1 MLILSPLLNLAGFF
15 QSPFK
20 VLGEKSVELSI
31 EDKDEII
38 KGELDILVVQN
49 QFWVLVIESKRPK
62 LSLEEGKSQT
72 LAYMLA
78 NPSEKPTFALLTN
91 GSHFLFFK
99 LVKGDNIYYSF
110 SNEFSIFREENELYE
125 VLRIMK
131 HIGDVILK

>member
-1 MLILSPLLNLAGFF
+1 MVIVSPLLNLAGFF

-38 KGELDILVVQN
+38 KGELDILGVQN
-49 QFWVLVIESKRPK
+49 QFWVLVIKSKRPK
-62 LSLEEGKSQT
+62 LSLEEGRSKT

-78 NPSEKPTFALLTN
+78 NPSEKQSFGFLTN

-99 LVKGDNIYYSF
+99 LVKGENIYYSL
-110 SNEFSIFREENELYE
+110 SDEFSLFRRQNELYY

-131 HIGDVILK
+131 HIGVIILT